1 MKTDAPASSDD
12 APRGFLRRNSSADFE
27 EFIASASHYVEKFG
41 RHDAYAGG
49 EQVRDD
55 GARDARAERARS
67 MGRAGDR
74 CDARAVGC
82 EVRVD

>member
-67 MGRAGDR
+67 ARDR

-82 EVRVD
+82 DVRVD